1 VIILVVDDD
10 PSVRTLLEVAL
21 GFDHEVLLATNGREG
36 LEVLREADRVD
47 AVLMDRMMPELDGVA
62 ALREIREDEALRGV
76 PVVLLTA
83 KATEADVEEGLAAGA
98 DAYVTKPFDPND
110 LEDLLVEL
118 VSSRA

>member
-1 VIILVVDDD
+1 MIILVVDDD

-36 LEVLREADRVD
+36 LEVLRAADHVD

-62 ALREIREDEALRGV
+62 ALREIREDEALRGL

-83 KATEADVEEGLAAGA
+83 KATDADVEDGLAAGA
-98 DAYVTKPFDPND
+98 SAYVTKPFDPND

-118 VSSRA
+118 VSSRT

>member
-1 VIILVVDDD
+1 MIILVVDDD